1 MTPLNQSI
9 NLEQNQ
15 SESVESSGKTI
26 KDAINRG
33 LEQLQL
39 GPDDVD
45 VTVVS
50 PGSRGILGLG
60 AEDALVRLT
69 PKQPVAPVPTEETSP
84 PAADVADAPAVE
96 PAADANLEQS
106 PDVQQRA
113 REVLESLLERMNV
126 PAGVSTRMGHDLVE
140 PGERVPLTLDVSGH
154 DLGLLIGRR
163 GETLYALQ
171 FVVRQILSKEM
182 GRWLPVL
189 VDVESYLVRRR
200 KTLQQL
206 ADRMADR
213 VVFSGRKVNLEPMA
227 AHERRI
233 IHLQLRDH
241 ENVYT
246 NSVGEGDRRKVVILP
261 K

>member
-1 MTPLNQSI
+1 M
-9 NLEQNQ
+9 
-15 SESVESSGKTI
+15 
-26 KDAINRG
+26 
-33 LEQLQL
+33 QL
-39 GPDDVD
+39 GPNDVD

-50 PGSRGILGLG
+50 SGSRGILGLG
-60 AEDALVRLT
+60 AEDAVVRLT
-69 PKQPVAPVPTEETSP
+69 PKQPPTLADPSDSEDAP
-84 PAADVADAPAVE
+84 PAADAVAVDAPAVE
-96 PAADANLEQS
+96 PAATDAKLDEQL
-106 PDVQQRA
+106 PDVQQQA
-113 REVLESLLERMNV
+113 KDVLQSLLKHMNV
-126 PAGVSTRMGHDLVE
+126 PAEVTTRMGHDLVE
-140 PGERVPLTLDVSGH
+140 PGERVPLTLDISGQ

-171 FVVRQILSKEM
+171 FVVRQILSKEL

-213 VVFSGRKVNLEPMA
+213 VIFSGRKVTLEPMA

-241 ENVYT
+241 EDVYT